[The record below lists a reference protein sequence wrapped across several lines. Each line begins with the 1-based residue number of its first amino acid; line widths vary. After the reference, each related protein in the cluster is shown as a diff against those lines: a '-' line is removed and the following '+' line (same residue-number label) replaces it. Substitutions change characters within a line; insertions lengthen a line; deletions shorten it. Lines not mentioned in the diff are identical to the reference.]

1 MLRCT
6 TPTPIVTAVESSWNS
21 GVMTMGKEPEV
32 RIGSG
37 ADDAMGC
44 LVLVAMLMF
53 VSVVVFA
60 LVNLL

>member
-1 MLRCT
+1 
-6 TPTPIVTAVESSWNS
+6 
-21 GVMTMGKEPEV
+21 MTMGKEPEV